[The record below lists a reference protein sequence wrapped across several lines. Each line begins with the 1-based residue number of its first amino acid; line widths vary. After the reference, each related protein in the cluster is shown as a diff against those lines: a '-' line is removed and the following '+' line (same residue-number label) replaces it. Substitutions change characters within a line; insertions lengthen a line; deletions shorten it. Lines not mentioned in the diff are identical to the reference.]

1 MPIGGVSMSFKIVS
15 GLETY
20 AEQYDAFILDL
31 WGVVHDGTKPYPGA
45 LECMAKLREG
55 GRPLLL
61 LSNAPRTN
69 DFVSEFLETIG
80 IPASSYDQ
88 ILTSGDMTRHIL
100 KERSHPFVEGGAHK
114 FYQIGAE
121 KDRGVDDGLDYT
133 KVSKLED
140 AEFLVCTGLANDNDE
155 TPEEYRELLISAA
168 QLKLPM
174 FCANPD
180 LTVMKGDRTLY
191 CAGALA
197 ALYEELGG
205 RVELFGKPY
214 PWAYKLA
221 MEKLGVHEPSKI
233 LAVGDSMRTDIKGA
247 NGMGID
253 NVLVSGGIHAEE
265 WGLAPGMR
273 PSHEQVQAISKLHG
287 FEPTLVVGHMIW

>member
-1 MPIGGVSMSFKIVS
+1 MSFEIIS
-15 GLETY
+15 GLEKHTAKY
-20 AEQYDAFILDL
+20 EAFILDL

-45 LECMAKLREG
+45 LECMSKLREG

-61 LSNAPRTN
+61 LSNAPRTH

-80 IPASSYDQ
+80 VPASSYDH
-88 ILTSGDMTRHIL
+88 ILTSGDMTRHVL
-100 KERSHPFVEGGAHK
+100 KERSHPFIATGGRK
-114 FYQIGAE
+114 FYQIGAL
-121 KDRGVDDGLDYT
+121 KDRGVDDGLDYVRVT
-133 KVSKLED
+133 NLEEAD
-140 AEFLVCTGLANDNDE
+140 FLICTGLANDDEE
-155 TPEEYRELLISAA
+155 TPEEYRKLLIAA
-168 QLKLPM
+168 ANLNLSM

-180 LTVMKGDRTLY
+180 LTVMKGNKTLY

-205 RVELFGKPY
+205 SVELFGKPY

-221 MEKLGVHEPSKI
+221 MEKLAVSTPSKI

-247 NGMGID
+247 TGMGID

-265 WGLAPGMR
+265 WGLAPGME
-273 PSHEQVQAISKLHG
+273 PSAEQVQAISKLHG
-287 FEPTLVVGHMIW
+287 FEPTFVVGHMTW